1 MRVSVRVMAYKSEGG
16 THSPPAAEM
25 LCPCHLLPS
34 LHPIWL
40 LPKRF
45 FWTLSCSELFLF
57 VCAASE
63 LQLEQ
68 QIIRITGLRQ
78 QTCPP

>member
-1 MRVSVRVMAYKSEGG
+1 MQVSVRVTAYKSGG
-16 THSPPAAEM
+16 GSHSPPAAEM

-34 LHPIWL
+34 LHLIWL

-45 FWTLSCSELFLF
+45 FWPMSRSELFLF

-63 LQLEQ
+63 LQLEP
-68 QIIRITGLRQ
+68 QIVRMTGLRQ
-78 QTCPP
+78 KTCPP